1 MIGNLFQTILTQ
13 PLFNISVFFYNSIA
27 LGDFGLAIIILTVL
41 IRIILWPLSR
51 KSIKA
56 QKDLQEIQPKIKEI
70 QNKNKD
76 NKEEQ
81 TKALLE
87 LYKTHKVN
95 PFGGCLPI
103 LIQLPILIGLYSVFL
118 NGLKPEYLTNLYSIV
133 SNPGVINP
141 LFIGLIDIS
150 IRSIPLAVLAGIL
163 QFFQA
168 KMILPRMKSSKK
180 GGDMAQMISK
190 QTLYFLPVITVIISF
205 NLPAGLP
212 LYWATTTLFTIFQQF
227 FIMRTK
233 HEKGAKNK
241 EFSQQN
247 SL

>member
-1 MIGNLFQTILTQ
+1 MIGNLFNTILTQ
-13 PLFNISVFFYNSIA
+13 PLFNILVFFYNSVA
-27 LGDFGLAIIILTVL
+27 LGDFGLAIILLTIL
-41 IRIILWPLSR
+41 IRLILWPLSQ
-51 KSIKA
+51 KSIRA

-70 QNKNKD
+70 QNKHKD

-103 LIQLPILIGLYSVFL
+103 LIQLPILIALYSVFL
-118 NGLKPEYLTNLYSIV
+118 NGLKPEYLTNLYSII
-133 SNPGVINP
+133 SSPGAIDSI
-141 LFIGLIDIS
+141 FIGLIDLS
-150 IRSIPLAVLAGIL
+150 VRSIPLAVLAGIL

-168 KMILPRMKSSKK
+168 KMILPKIKSSKK

-190 QTLYFLPVITVIISF
+190 QTLYFLPVITVVISF

-212 LYWATTTLFTIFQQF
+212 LYWATTTLFTIIQQF
-227 FIMRTK
+227 VIMKAK
-233 HEKGAKNK
+233 HGKRAGNK
-241 EFSQQN
+241 ELSQ
-247 SL
+247 